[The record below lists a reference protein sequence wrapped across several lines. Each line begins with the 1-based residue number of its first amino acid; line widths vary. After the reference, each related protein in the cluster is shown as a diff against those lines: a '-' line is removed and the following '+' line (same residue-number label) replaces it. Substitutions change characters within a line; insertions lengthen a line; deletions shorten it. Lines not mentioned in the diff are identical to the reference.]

1 MLKSDELRISEAEI
15 ENLIKEVDVNE
26 DKMIDYNE
34 FIIMM
39 KKDLNV

>member
-1 MLKSDELRISEAEI
+1 MLGSDELRITEIEI

-34 FIIMM
+34 FICMM
-39 KKDLNV
+39 KKDLK